1 MVEDIDFDNADTFE
15 MKVKTIKES
24 YFTKE
29 ISESMDEA
37 DALIGTQEE
46 TPVVVSGIMDA
57 YTKAI
62 TKASK

>member
-1 MVEDIDFDNADTFE
+1 